1 MNLNEVKNK
10 KAVKIVLLS
19 AVLIL
24 CFLAACGKKD
34 LDLSKTSDN
43 VSDVTQDN
51 TEADIDLEG
60 DAKGSILKV
69 SYEGNNKI
77 VFTVMDEN
85 AASVKETEGTGS
97 ECGYY
102 IYFLDG

>member
-1 MNLNEVKNK
+1 MNRDKENNKNK

-24 CFLAACGKKD
+24 CFLVACGKKD
-34 LDLSKTSDN
+34 FPKPSDDVFDKT
-43 VSDVTQDN
+43 QEN
-51 TEADIDLEG
+51 TGADIDLEG

-97 ECGYY
+97 
-102 IYFLDG
+102 